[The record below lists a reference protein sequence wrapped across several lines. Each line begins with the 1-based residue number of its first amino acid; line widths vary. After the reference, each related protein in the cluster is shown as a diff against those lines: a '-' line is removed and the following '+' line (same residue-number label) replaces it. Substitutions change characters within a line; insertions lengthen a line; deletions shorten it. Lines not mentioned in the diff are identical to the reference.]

1 MKKIARSLVLS
12 MLFLWMLPFHAS
24 AVKTLV
30 PVGQVIGLELQDGT
44 VTVAGFEESQ
54 SQLLQKSGL
63 AVGDR
68 IVEINGKP
76 VYSAGDI
83 RSALGNAC
91 GQVKLTFQREG
102 KSRTITLTSRESPDG
117 PKLGIYLRQGVT
129 GVGTVTWYDPQT
141 GQFGC
146 LGHGVNDGGGE
157 LVQLQKGS
165 AYRAGIVSVKKGRS
179 GEPGQLMGAVA
190 SRDPLGQLTANT
202 GRGVFGNTEIPW
214 EGNSLPVAS
223 TAEITTGAATILST
237 VDDTGVHEYSVEIL
251 KIYPRSKENG
261 RNLLLKVTDPKLLET
276 TGGIVQG
283 MSGSPILQDGRIVG
297 AVTHVLV
304 NDPTTGYGIFIENML
319 EAAS

>member
-1 MKKIARSLVLS
+1 MKKTARSLALA
-12 MLFLWMLPFHAS
+12 MLFLWMLPFHAN

-54 SQLLQKSGL
+54 AQQLQKAGL

-68 IVEINGKP
+68 IMAINGKA
-76 VYSAGDI
+76 VHSAEDI
-83 RSALGNAC
+83 RGALGNVC

-102 KSRTITLTSRESPDG
+102 KSRTATLTSRESPDG
-117 PKLGIYLRQGVT
+117 LKLGIYLRQGVT

-146 LGHGVNDGGGE
+146 LGHGVNDSGGE
-157 LVQLQKGS
+157 LVQLQRGS
-165 AYRAGIVSVKKGRS
+165 AYRAGVVSVKKGRS

-202 GRGVFGNTEIPW
+202 GRGVFGNAETPW
-214 EGNSLPVAS
+214 EGNSLPVAAA
-223 TAEITTGAATILST
+223 AEITTGPATILST

-251 KIYPRSKENG
+251 KIYPRSRENG
-261 RNLLLKVTDPKLLET
+261 RNLLLKVTDPALLEA

-283 MSGSPILQDGRIVG
+283 MSGSPVLQNGKLVG

-319 EAAS
+319 DAAA

>member
-1 MKKIARSLVLS
+1 MKKIARSLALA

-24 AVKTLV
+24 AVNTLV

-54 SQLLQKSGL
+54 TQLLQRAGL

-68 IVEINGKP
+68 ITAVNGKT
-76 VYSAGDI
+76 VHSAEEI
-83 RSALGNAC
+83 RSALGKEC
-91 GQVKLTFQREG
+91 GTVKLTVQREG
-102 KSRTITLTSRESPDG
+102 RSRTITLTSRESPDG

-157 LVQLQKGS
+157 LVQLQQGS

-190 SRDPLGQLTANT
+190 SREPLGQLMVNT
-202 GRGVFGNTEIPW
+202 GRGIFGKAQIPW
-214 EGNSLPVAS
+214 EGPSLPVAA

-237 VDDTGVHEYSVEIL
+237 VDDTGVQEYSVEIL
-251 KIYPRSKENG
+251 KIYPRSRENG
-261 RNLLLKVTDPKLLET
+261 RNLLLKVTDPALLEA

-283 MSGSPILQDGRIVG
+283 MSGSPIIQGGKLVG

-319 EAAS
+319 DAAA